1 MATAQHYEIVPEK
14 EVIRF
19 DVDKITQ
26 AEMKKIK
33 KLAKGFG
40 YALEPYTAE
49 KKTNEAFTE
58 KTIREFLADKPE
70 ALALYEAKYNAPMI
84 DKKTGKPVLLK
95 NDSKDGKRKAGE
107 PRVKGHVATLQWFK
121 KRFPEYPKGDK
132 EDKTQK

>member
-1 MATAQHYEIVPEK
+1 MATAQHYEIIPER

-49 KKTNEAFTE
+49 KEKNEAFTE
-58 KTIREFLADKPE
+58 KAIREFLADKPKQ
-70 ALALYEAKYNAPMI
+70 LKIYEEKYNAPQI

-121 KRFPEYPKGDK
+121 KEFPDYGKK
-132 EDKTQK
+132 